1 MLRFFP
7 FIVVLLVLPACKKK
21 TDNQPPTITLNGLY
35 IDQAYVRSTYVDPG
49 ATAKDLDAYGN
60 ENDVTPLITQT
71 DDIDSTLAGEYRIKY
86 NVSDKDGN
94 PAPEAVRTVHY
105 RHHGGSLSGIY
116 SVTRSCPGVSD
127 VSFPDSIY
135 ATTDKIIIYTV
146 NFDNDSNKIFM
157 GLGGTHNK
165 DIFLPQQSSPYHTF
179 WGSGTAE
186 SNGKTITLNYFK
198 SDGIDTL
205 TCTLKFVR

>member
-1 MLRFFP
+1 MLRFLP
-7 FIVVLLVLPACKKK
+7 LLLPILTLSACKKEI
-21 TDNQPPTITLNGLY
+21 DNNAPTITLNGLY
-35 IDQAYVRSTYVDPG
+35 VDQGYVRSSYVDPG
-49 ATAKDLDAYGN
+49 ASAKDLDAYGN
-60 ENDVTPLITQT
+60 ENDVTPLITKT

-94 PAPEAVRTVHY
+94 AAPEVSRTVHMK
-105 RHHGGSLSGIY
+105 HHGGSLSGIY

-135 ATTDKIIIYTV
+135 ATTDKVIIYTV
-146 NFDNDSNKIFM
+146 NFDSDSSRIYL
-157 GLGGTHNK
+157 GLGGVHNK
-165 DIFLPQQSSPYHTF
+165 DVFLPQQSSPYHTF
-179 WGSGTAE
+179 WGTGSAE
-186 SNGKTITLNYFK
+186 ANGKTITLNYFK